1 MKSNLS
7 AWNYVKNNKRSA
19 ATLISALAL
28 SFAVIYIVHVLLMTS
43 VEGFKPM
50 LLEFPKK
57 VGFFSISE
65 KTLEKSKVKGAEDG
79 DTKEKMQV
87 LLDTLRAKE
96 GVKDITWA
104 QVLQAQLQ
112 AVIGMWSEEFP
123 LYTSTEEIERYLNHT
138 GAKLVKGRLPEA
150 PGEVVVSSMVLKNRK
165 MQVGDWFRKDVFGET
180 FRIVGEVESDIMVS
194 AGMPNHNYNSG
205 SYYVIQ
211 YDEANANLTAFFEE
225 MGVELSASD
234 TVYDLPAHREH
245 FRDDCDL
252 LIANIMNT
260 ISAVVM
266 FFVAVAMLIA
276 YVSFLR
282 NRVNE
287 YCLYASIGYRRWEV
301 YGMMMREM
309 FILFGLGFL
318 IGVVLAIPSAILM
331 KVAALDPAGIVSVA
345 WYPGMIAK
353 LGSIMLLIL
362 GLLQI
367 PVLVSLWKMKT
378 IDRLED

>member
-19 ATLISALAL
+19 ATMISALAL

-87 LLDTLRAKE
+87 LLETLRAKE

-123 LYTSTEEIERYLNHT
+123 LYTSTEEIERYLEHT

-150 PGEVVVSSMVLKNRK
+150 AGEVVISSMVMKNRK
-165 MQVGDWFRKDVFGET
+165 MQIGDWFRKDAFGES

-194 AGMPNHNYNSG
+194 VGMPNHNYNCG
-205 SYYVIQ
+205 SYYVIL
-211 YDEANANLTAFFEE
+211 YDEATANLTPFFEE

>member
-1 MKSNLS
+1 IK
-7 AWNYVKNNKRSA
+7 
-19 ATLISALAL
+19 
-28 SFAVIYIVHVLLMTS
+28 
-43 VEGFKPM
+43 
-50 LLEFPKK
+50 
-57 VGFFSISE
+57 
-65 KTLEKSKVKGAEDG
+65 
-79 DTKEKMQV
+79 
-87 LLDTLRAKE
+87 
-96 GVKDITWA
+96 
-104 QVLQAQLQ
+104 
-112 AVIGMWSEEFP
+112 
-123 LYTSTEEIERYLNHT
+123 RYLNHT

-150 PGEVVVSSMVLKNRK
+150 PGEVVISSMVLKNRK
-165 MQVGDWFRKDVFGET
+165 MQIGDWFRKDAFGES

-194 AGMPNHNYNSG
+194 VGMPNHYYNCG
-205 SYYVIQ
+205 SYYVIL
-211 YDEANANLTAFFEE
+211 YDEATANLTPFFEE

-245 FRDDCDL
+245 FREDCDL

-318 IGVVLAIPSAILM
+318 IGVVLAIPSAILL
-331 KVAALDPAGIVSVA
+331 KVAALDPSGIVSVA

>member
-7 AWNYVKNNKRSA
+7 AWKYVKNNRRSV
-19 ATLISALAL
+19 ATMISALAL

-57 VGFFSISE
+57 VGFFSLSE
-65 KTLEKSKVKGAEDG
+65 KTLEKSKVRGAEDG
-79 DTKEKMQV
+79 DPKEKMHV
-87 LLDTLRAKE
+87 LLDTLRTKE

-123 LYTSTEEIERYLNHT
+123 LYTSTEEIERYLDHT

-150 PGEVVVSSMVLKNRK
+150 AGEVIISSMVMKNQK
-165 MQVGDWFRKDVFGET
+165 MQIGDWFRKDVFGET

-194 AGMPNHNYNSG
+194 AGMPNHHYNNG
-205 SYYVIQ
+205 TYYVIQ
-211 YDEANANLTAFFEE
+211 YDEASADLTAFFKE
-225 MGVELSASD
+225 MGVELDAVD
-234 TVYDLPAHREH
+234 TVYDLPAHRKH
-245 FRDDCDL
+245 FREDCDV
-252 LIANIMNT
+252 LIANIMNA

-266 FFVAVAMLIA
+266 FFVAVTMLIA
-276 YVSFLR
+276 YVSFMR

-309 FILFGLGFL
+309 FIIFGIGFL
-318 IGVVLAIPSAILM
+318 LGIALALPSAVIL
-331 KVAALDPAGIVSVA
+331 KKAVLDPAGILSVA
-345 WYPGMIAK
+345 WYPEMIAK
-353 LGSIMLLIL
+353 LGAIMLLIL

-367 PVLVSLWKMKT
+367 PVLVTIRKIKT
-378 IDRLED
+378 IDEIED

>member
-19 ATLISALAL
+19 ATMISALAL

-79 DTKEKMQV
+79 DVKEKMQV
-87 LLDTLRAKE
+87 LLETLRAKE
-96 GVKDITWA
+96 GVNDITWA

-123 LYTSTEEIERYLNHT
+123 LYESREEIEKYLEHT
-138 GAKLVKGRLPEA
+138 GAKLVDGRLPGA
-150 PGEVVVSSMVLKNRK
+150 AGEVVVSSMVMKNRK
-165 MQVGDWFRKDVFGET
+165 MQIGDWFRKEAFGET

-194 AGMPNHNYNSG
+194 VGMPNHHYNSG

-211 YDEANANLTAFFEE
+211 YDEANADLTAYFKE

-234 TVYDLPAHREH
+234 IVYDLPAHREH
-245 FRDDCDL
+245 FREDCDE
-252 LIANIMNT
+252 LIANIINT

-266 FFVAVAMLIA
+266 FFVAVTMLIA

-287 YCLYASIGYRRWEV
+287 YCLYTSIGYRRWEV

-309 FILFGLGFL
+309 FIIFGIGFL
-318 IGVVLAIPSAILM
+318 IGMVLAVPSAILL
-331 KVAALDPAGIVSVA
+331 KTAVLDPAGIISEA

-353 LGSIMLLIL
+353 LAAIMLLIL